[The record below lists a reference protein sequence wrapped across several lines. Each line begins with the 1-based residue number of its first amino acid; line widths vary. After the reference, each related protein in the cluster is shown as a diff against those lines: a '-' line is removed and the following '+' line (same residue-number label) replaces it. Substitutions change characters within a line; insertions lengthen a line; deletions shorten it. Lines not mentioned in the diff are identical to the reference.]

1 METERLDVCVRK
13 VGITRPDGDRRDRQS
28 RHTSEERRETVGSK
42 GRQGDGCAMDRDAE
56 SGSEPAK
63 VSGESCSK
71 QAGDVRARW
80 AWAEPCVW
88 TNRMLTTLETGVKG
102 GKWFSLVDKV
112 WREDNLRA
120 AFNRVALNDGSAG
133 VDHVS
138 VEAYGQRLELE
149 IAALAEELRTGTYRT
164 QPLKRV
170 YIDKPGSS
178 EKRPLGIPTVK
189 DRTVHGAV
197 KQVIEP
203 IFEAVF
209 AANSHGFRPKMSCK
223 DALREVQRLLDE
235 GLLRVVDVDIRK
247 FFDTLDRELLMKQ
260 IEVLISDGRM
270 LELIRLFLKQGVL
283 DGAEQWEPE
292 AGTPQGGVISPLL
305 ANIYLNPLDWLLLK
319 SGYQSVRYADDMV
332 ILCRS
337 AAEAD
342 AALNLVRQ
350 WMEAVRLT
358 LHPEKTRI
366 VDMTQPEA
374 YFDFLGYR
382 FKRTK
387 KQARLIR
394 VPRPKSMKALREG
407 LRPVTT
413 RCNGHGLDEIIQRI
427 NMRLRGWFE
436 YFKHAYRES
445 LESVDR
451 WVRSRLRS
459 ILRKRRKRE
468 GRGRGSDHQ
477 RWPNAYF
484 TEHGLFSCIAARAKA
499 VSP

>member
-1 METERLDVCVRK
+1 MNGNTDSF
-13 VGITRPDGDRRDRQS
+13 G
-28 RHTSEERRETVGSK
+28 
-42 GRQGDGCAMDRDAE
+42 
-56 SGSEPAK
+56 EPAE
-63 VSGESCSK
+63 VAGASRPK
-71 QAGDVRARW
+71 QAGEIRARW
-80 AWAEPCVW
+80 AWVEPCVW

-120 AFNRVALNDGSAG
+120 AFKRVAANDGSAG

-138 VEAYGQRLELE
+138 VEAYGQRLDLE
-149 IAALAEELRTGTYRT
+149 IAVLAEELRTGTYRT

-170 YIDKPGSS
+170 YIGKPGSS
-178 EKRPLGIPTVK
+178 EKRPLGIPTVR

-203 IFEAVF
+203 IFEAAF
-209 AANSHGFRPKMSCK
+209 AANSRGFRPEMGCK
-223 DALREVQRLLDE
+223 DALREVQRLLDA
-235 GLLRVVDVDIRK
+235 GWMQVVDVDIRK

-260 IEVLISDGRM
+260 IEVLISDGRL

-283 DGAEQWEPE
+283 DGAEQWEPD

-342 AALNLVRQ
+342 AALSLVRQ
-350 WMEAVRLT
+350 WMEEVRLT

-387 KQARLIR
+387 KPSRLIR
-394 VPRPKSMKALREG
+394 VPRPKSMQKLRAG
-407 LRPVTT
+407 LCPITK
-413 RCNGHGLDEIIQRI
+413 RCNGHSLDEIIRRI
-427 NMRLRGWFE
+427 NLKLRGWFE
-436 YFKHAYRES
+436 YFKQAYPS
-445 LESVDR
+445 ALESVDG
-451 WVRSRLRS
+451 WVRMRLRS
-459 ILRKRRKRE
+459 ILRKRCKRK
-468 GRGRGSDHQ
+468 GRGRGNDHQ

-484 TEHGLFSCIAARAKA
+484 AKHGLFSCVAARVEA